1 MNVWLIGATVLLS
14 GLVPCGIV
22 LLRAELA
29 SALVALELA
38 GTVATV
44 VLLLLAEGYHRS
56 SYYTVPVVLAFLAL
70 VGSLLFVRFF
80 GDRSL

>member
-1 MNVWLIGATVLLS
+1 MNVWLVGATVLLA

-22 LLRAELA
+22 LVRSELDH
-29 SALVALELA
+29 ALTALELA

-56 SYYTVPVVLAFLAL
+56 SYYTVPVVLALLAL
-70 VGSLLFVRFF
+70 VGSLVFVRFF
-80 GDRSL
+80 GDRRL